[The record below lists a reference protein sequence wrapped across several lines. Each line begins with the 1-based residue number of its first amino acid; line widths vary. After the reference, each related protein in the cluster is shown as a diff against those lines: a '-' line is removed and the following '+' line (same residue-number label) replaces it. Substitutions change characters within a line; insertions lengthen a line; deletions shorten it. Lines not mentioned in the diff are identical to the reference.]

1 MPMSIDPG
9 PSAPPAA
16 VLATALVAVFGPV
29 FGEYILIV
37 FAALAGAMWPLS
49 SMRTPTVW
57 DGAWLVLRLV
67 LTASVLGS
75 FAAWVLETWAN
86 IPSQFAPAV
95 GAWCIGALGD
105 RWSDLIRIGFNRLR
119 GAAGDK
125 AGDEA

>member
-1 MPMSIDPG
+1 

-16 VLATALVAVFGPV
+16 VLATALVALFGPV
-29 FGEYILIV
+29 FGEYLLIV

-57 DGAWLVLRLV
+57 DGTKLVVRLV

-75 FAAWVLETWAN
+75 FAAG

-105 RWSDLIRIGFNRLR
+105 RWKDLIKLGFDRLR
-119 GAAGDK
+119 GK
-125 AGDEA
+125 AGDPA